1 MRGGDWHQRQMTA
14 IAWKRFQCGR
24 IVATLASDDGRLTK
38 SWSHRLIIRSAT
50 ALRRNPR
57 DVAIGI
63 LHVAG
68 FAVDAILGVDDEA
81 RSGRFLDPLINGGRA
96 IPTGRA
102 GIDVVLRGL
111 LQAHVGQLEMYRLGF
126 F

>member
-1 MRGGDWHQRQMTA
+1 RMRGGDWHQRQMTA
-14 IAWKRFQCGR
+14 IAWRRFQCGR

-50 ALRRNPR
+50 AFWRNPC
-57 DVAIGI
+57 DVAIGV

-81 RSGRFLDPLINGGRA
+81 RSGRFLDPLIDGGWA

-102 GIDVVLRGL
+102 RIDGVLRGL
-111 LQAHVGQLEMYRLGF
+111 PEAHLGDPE
-126 F
+126 